1 LEIFNLLCYFISVH
15 FIREHRKYYRGI
27 MLSSFAYFIV
37 RYNITALLSWHS
49 EVYNVLWL
57 LKLGNAIQRFMTLNA
72 IVISLFYPY
81 NCSLS

>member
-1 LEIFNLLCYFISVH
+1 
-15 FIREHRKYYRGI
+15 

-57 LKLGNAIQRFMTLNA
+57 FKLGNAIKRFMTLHA
-72 IVISLFYPY
+72 LVVLSLQLFALLK
-81 NCSLS
+81 NKIKNNI